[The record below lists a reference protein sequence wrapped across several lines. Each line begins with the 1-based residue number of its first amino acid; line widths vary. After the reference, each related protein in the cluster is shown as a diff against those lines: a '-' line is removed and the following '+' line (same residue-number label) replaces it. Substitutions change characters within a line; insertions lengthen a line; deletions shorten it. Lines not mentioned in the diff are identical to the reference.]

1 MRLFDLCTRIGS
13 IGHMIMAM
21 QNESG
26 RKMLSCKEAAEE
38 YGCTMRYIRKL
49 AQDGK
54 LSSQVVGGSY
64 MVAADEVRKLARR
77 KATGREKKRAEGFKA
92 G

>member
-1 MRLFDLCTRIGS
+1 M
-13 IGHMIMAM
+13 MIMAM
-21 QNESG
+21 KDEAG

-49 AQDGK
+49 AKDGRI
-54 LSSQVVGGSY
+54 SSEVVGGAY

-77 KATGREKKRAEGFKA
+77 KATGREKKRAEGFKP